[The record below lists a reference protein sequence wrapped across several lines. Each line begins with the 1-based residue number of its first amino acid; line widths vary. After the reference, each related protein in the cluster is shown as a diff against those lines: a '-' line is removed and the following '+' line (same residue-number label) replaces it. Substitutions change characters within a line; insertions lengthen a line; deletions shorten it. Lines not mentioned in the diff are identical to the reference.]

1 MERIFRVGS
10 ILRLVSI
17 TAQNAM
23 QDKAQVKGRL
33 AKGVARFRRAAAV
46 AAGPETT
53 RIESSLRSRDKPN
66 MDPPKPANVT
76 LTMDSNT
83 CSMDKDDDD
92 DDDGAGGIE
101 ELGGA
106 SDSVMMIL
114 IDFAILHMITI
125 VASHTR
131 SGQMSQH

>member
-1 MERIFRVGS
+1 MDRIFRVGS

-33 AKGVARFRRAAAV
+33 AKGVARFRRAAAM
-46 AAGPETT
+46 AAGHEMT
-53 RIESSLRSRDKPN
+53 RKKSSLRSQDKPK
-66 MDPPKPANVT
+66 MDAPKPANVT

-83 CSMDKDDDD
+83 CSMDNDDDD
-92 DDDGAGGIE
+92 DDDGAGGTE

-106 SDSVMMIL
+106 SDSVMMTL
-114 IDFAILHMITI
+114 IAN
-125 VASHTR
+125 R
-131 SGQMSQH
+131 SISVVK